1 MRDVMAEEV
10 RPVVREELA
19 GRVLEQIDR
28 LITLTPEALDA
39 LYEDLK
45 GSDAVLRQ
53 RAYTLLLKYT
63 VGSPLASDAET
74 TDEKNLVINV
84 GMPGPESV
92 EAEVIEMKTCDVCLE
107 EKPEDQFEG
116 NSERCVQCFT
126 EARDRAAK
134 LLDGD

>member
-1 MRDVMAEEV
+1 MAEQIK
-10 RPVVREELA
+10 PIVREELA

-39 LYEDLK
+39 LYEDLR
-45 GSDAVLRQ
+45 GDDAVLRQ

-63 VGSPLASDAET
+63 VGSPLATDAET
-74 TDEKNLVINV
+74 EDEKTLVVNV
-84 GMPGPESV
+84 GMPATGGDTV
-92 EAEVIEMKTCDVCLE
+92 DAEVVTTKTCDVCLE

-116 NSERCVQCFT
+116 NSERCVKCFT
-126 EARDRAAK
+126 EARERAAH